1 MVNAV
6 GDCWLRWDL
15 TPFTYIQALFTYIAK
30 LLFHQSL
37 CCTLTTGWLPN
48 GNVVTVK
55 QWWQWLH
62 HHQVVTMKPHCSIV
76 TDGIGILLCKW
87 CFSLYSRLSFAAA
100 VDLILIRYP
109 VYMRKLTHDNHNIV
123 RLCNDDKNRTWQ
135 VRSHSNLYDTCW
147 SMT

>member
-1 MVNAV
+1 M
-6 GDCWLRWDL
+6 
-15 TPFTYIQALFTYIAK
+15 ALFTYTAK

-37 CCTLTTGWLPN
+37 CCTLTTGWLLS

-62 HHQVVTMKPHCSIV
+62 YHQVVTMKLHCSIV

-100 VDLILIRYP
+100 ASWRFNSDSVSCMYVTIHHKRALKSASTCFWFAGLY
-109 VYMRKLTHDNHNIV
+109 NHSIAV
-123 RLCNDDKNRTWQ
+123 TFEKTEVL
-135 VRSHSNLYDTCW
+135 
-147 SMT
+147 